1 MGAML
6 LLHGNLELSELLGIQ
21 RSFRFVVADL
31 PRRSNEHLHHCRQG
45 GVRNYDACDTFAIC
59 LRTLL
64 SGAVKTSLT
73 QGPSDSTAVSS
84 VANTSRSEP

>member
-64 SGAVKTSLT
+64 SWRCEDKPHTRPQRFNSG
-73 QGPSDSTAVSS
+73 
-84 VANTSRSEP
+84 